1 MLTACGSPTD
11 ESGSKSEEI
20 SHKPQAVVN
29 VTAAVDIIQTR
40 CATCHSATP
49 TDDMF
54 KAAPGNVMFDSLEQ
68 IRKLAPRI
76 RARAV
81 DAETMPFMN
90 KTQMTEQERSIVGQW
105 IKAGASPQ

>member
-1 MLTACGSPTD
+1 MLTACGSSTD
-11 ESGSKSEEI
+11 ESASKSEAIAGE
-20 SHKPQAVVN
+20 PQAVVDA
-29 VTAAVDIIQTR
+29 VAAIDIIQTR

-54 KAAPGNVMFDSLEQ
+54 RAAPGNVMFDSLEQ
-68 IRKLAPRI
+68 MQRSAARI

-81 DAETMPFMN
+81 DTQTMPFMN

-105 IKAGASPQ
+105 IKAGTPAE